1 MAAALQDVTLKRGN
15 EVVLKFR
22 AGTKVDSIVHQLA
35 AVCPGTRIE
44 DAEGFVVTL
53 GYLENLTQ
61 KEYTVIEPT
70 PPGANVCQLHASV
83 ACLAHNMF
91 ATLQFVVACLVIQ
104 YLDCT
109 YEHGCLR
116 LSLIHTSKTQLC
128 CAAGG
133 NVGLDVV
140 GSKIDEML
148 QIMKTNKV
156 QKYTFSQGQSGKDT
170 AVAATL
176 ATLGLSGFAPG
187 DLPKRW
193 TRGWA
198 KTHYT
203 PFTLWPRSGQSY
215 EATFAPQLLAHFH
228 ARLCAYGVP
237 LDAKDGFEFLDVHSH
252 SSKLSFACTTAAS
265 TLIFSGGTDAVIVP
279 YGAIVWQ
286 LQTRV
291 LFHWKRPAE
300 LQSVESVLVQA
311 QLELI
316 GSLFNSNH
324 PALVVFTDGINFVL
338 LQPWGRGIN
347 FWHTFVNKP
356 GHIVAD
362 DAMRLIAHHLLN
374 ISSRDPLFH
383 HQEVDLRNSE
393 LSKELEPLLAAKREL
408 GQGEGLA
415 QQLDVDKDLPAH
427 ERFEGTFATILAW
440 RESNLSY
447 FS

>member
-1 MAAALQDVTLKRGN
+1 MAAPPTTTYISMAAALQDVTLKRGN

-70 PPGANVCQLHASV
+70 PP
-83 ACLAHNMF
+83 
-91 ATLQFVVACLVIQ
+91 
-104 YLDCT
+104 
-109 YEHGCLR
+109 
-116 LSLIHTSKTQLC
+116 
-128 CAAGG
+128 GG

>member
-1 MAAALQDVTLKRGN
+1 MASRFLAGVVSALRREFKEGLQKLTYRYHSSRPKAACMAAALQDVTLKR
-15 EVVLKFR
+15 
-22 AGTKVDSIVHQLA
+22 
-35 AVCPGTRIE
+35 GTRIE

-70 PPGANVCQLHASV
+70 PPG
-83 ACLAHNMF
+83 
-91 ATLQFVVACLVIQ
+91 
-104 YLDCT
+104 
-109 YEHGCLR
+109 
-116 LSLIHTSKTQLC
+116 
-128 CAAGG
+128 G

-148 QIMKTNKV
+148 QIMKTNK
-156 QKYTFSQGQSGKDT
+156 
-170 AVAATL
+170 
-176 ATLGLSGFAPG
+176 
-187 DLPKRW
+187 
-193 TRGWA
+193 
-198 KTHYT
+198 
-203 PFTLWPRSGQSY
+203 
-215 EATFAPQLLAHFH
+215 LLAHFH

>member
-1 MAAALQDVTLKRGN
+1 MV
-15 EVVLKFR
+15 
-22 AGTKVDSIVHQLA
+22 S
-35 AVCPGTRIE
+35 
-44 DAEGFVVTL
+44 
-53 GYLENLTQ
+53 
-61 KEYTVIEPT
+61 
-70 PPGANVCQLHASV
+70 
-83 ACLAHNMF
+83 
-91 ATLQFVVACLVIQ
+91 
-104 YLDCT
+104 
-109 YEHGCLR
+109 
-116 LSLIHTSKTQLC
+116 
-128 CAAGG
+128 
-133 NVGLDVV
+133 
-140 GSKIDEML
+140 SKIEEML
-148 QIMKTNKV
+148 QIVKTNKV
-156 QKYTFSQGQSGKDT
+156 QKYSFSQAQSGKDT

-187 DLPKRW
+187 DIPKRW

-198 KTHYT
+198 KVPYV
-203 PFTLWPRSGQSY
+203 PFTSWPDNGQVY
-215 EATFAPQLLAHFH
+215 EAVYAPQLLAHFH
-228 ARLCAYGVP
+228 ARLCAYEVP
-237 LDAKDGFEFLDVHSH
+237 LDVKNGFELVDVHSH
-252 SSKLSFACTTAAS
+252 SSRLSFACTTAAN
-265 TLIFSGGTDAVIVP
+265 TILFSGGTDAVVVP

-291 LFHWKRPAE
+291 LFDWKRPAD

-338 LQPWGRGIN
+338 LQPWGRGIR
-347 FWHTFVNKP
+347 FWHTFVKKP
-356 GHIVAD
+356 GHIAAD

-383 HQEVDLRNSE
+383 HQEADLRNIE

-415 QQLDVDKDLPAH
+415 QQLGVDQDLPAH
-427 ERFEGTFATILAW
+427 ERFEGTSATILAW